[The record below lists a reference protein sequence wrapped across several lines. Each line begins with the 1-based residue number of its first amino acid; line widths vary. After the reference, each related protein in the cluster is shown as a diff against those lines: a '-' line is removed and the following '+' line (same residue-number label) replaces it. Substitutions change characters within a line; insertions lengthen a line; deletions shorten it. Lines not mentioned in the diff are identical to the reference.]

1 MMILRRDNII
11 YYYKDIKK
19 QHKGV
24 IPLIGEK
31 FSYRVGKAEDCN
43 WPKGVGMERT
53 VVINTDGRVFY
64 LWAESQDDVEQ
75 WKEHLKVVKT
85 KQDFKKRYKSSQG
98 EEDSPTT
105 SRAMKNKVGK
115 QQVNRQRTKR
125 FQSDDDDDDDDD
137 DEDNDLGDM
146 EFGEGEGKTEKWNLE
161 SAESSESDTEP
172 SNTNTKISPE
182 NHN

>member
-1 MMILRRDNII
+1 
-11 YYYKDIKK
+11 
-19 QHKGV
+19 
-24 IPLIGEK
+24 
-31 FSYRVGKAEDCN
+31 
-43 WPKGVGMERT
+43 MERT

-64 LWAESQDDVEQ
+64 LWAESQDDVKQ

-125 FQSDDDDDDDDD
+125 FQSVR
-137 DEDNDLGDM
+137 L
-146 EFGEGEGKTEKWNLE
+146 
-161 SAESSESDTEP
+161 
-172 SNTNTKISPE
+172 
-182 NHN
+182 